1 MITIKDFLLDLGF
14 ILLLH
19 LPALIVFSMI
29 LKIQLDKMW
38 RPLDLKF
45 EDIEKSMNEVQHLAI
60 VRLEDRIIEDVI
72 QIIEAQPA
80 CRYIRDDE
88 GLAYG
93 DKGHDY
99 VRLDLT
105 IEAIRKGNCSD
116 WIDK

>member
-14 ILLLH
+14 VLLLH

-38 RPLDLKF
+38 KPLDLKF

-72 QIIEAQPA
+72 QIIETQPHF
-80 CRYIRDDE
+80 RYIKS
-88 GLAYG
+88 
-93 DKGHDY
+93 DKGVDY
-99 VRLDLT
+99 IRVDST

-116 WIDK
+116 WSDK